1 MLLETVVPQAVLAPS
16 IVLALQQGENNLKLF
31 LTSARKT
38 ARRSTQ
44 MSTAMETVV
53 KPLLQFVGQD
63 VEVYDV
69 SPIRGPEI
77 HGVVRRGK
85 FLGGVVQE
93 ERLKFEIQIETEIDT
108 LLKRKRSATTTTT
121 TLVVCTNFVVFLSKT
136 I

>member
-1 MLLETVVPQAVLAPS
+1 
-16 IVLALQQGENNLKLF
+16 
-31 LTSARKT
+31 
-38 ARRSTQ
+38 

-69 SPIRGPEI
+69 SSICGPEI

-108 LLKRKRSATTTTT
+108 SLKRKRSATTTT